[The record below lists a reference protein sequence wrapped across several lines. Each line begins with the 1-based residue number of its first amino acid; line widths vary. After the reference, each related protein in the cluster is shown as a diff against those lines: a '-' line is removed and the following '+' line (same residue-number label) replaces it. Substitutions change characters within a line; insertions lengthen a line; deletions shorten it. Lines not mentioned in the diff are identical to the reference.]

1 MRGGVHL
8 VGIVALLA
16 SGAAAQRIC
25 CMAMT
30 PPCEACKKGMAV
42 KEYCSQNANYPGCER
57 YNANIA
63 VQPPASQLTVE
74 IPQPGGSPPKP
85 AKPTA
90 TFDTS
95 MGTFSAELYLDR
107 VPRTASNFIDLART
121 GFYDGLHFHRVIP
134 AFMAQFGC
142 PYSADPFDR
151 RAGTGGPHDG
161 VFTNLLNGKTEKRFN
176 GGMILDEHTSRDS
189 NTYGT
194 LSMAN
199 TGQPNTGGS
208 QFFVNVADNSFLD
221 WCVPLPR
228 PPPLTFCLLV
238 RRMRPSDR
246 GAAHRAPRTHPAPAS
261 WRAQRRFTPGSA
273 HPVFGKVISGMDVVE
288 AITLVHTR
296 SDTPET
302 PIKMNR
308 VTVSNAPAAPQVGQ
322 KASTVTT
329 VPGRRGGPMGGI
341 RPVG

>member
-30 PPCEACKKGMAV
+30 PMCEACKKGISVQA
-42 KEYCSQNANYPGCER
+42 YCSQNSHYHGCEK
-57 YNANIA
+57 YTGNIA
-63 VQPPASQLTVE
+63 VQPPASQLIVE
-74 IPQPGGSPPKP
+74 ISQSGGPPPKP

-95 MGTFSAELYLDR
+95 MGTFVAELYLDR

-142 PYSADPFDR
+142 PYSTDPFDR

-221 WCVPLPR
+221 W
-228 PPPLTFCLLV
+228 
-238 RRMRPSDR
+238 
-246 GAAHRAPRTHPAPAS
+246 
-261 WRAQRRFTPGSA
+261 FTPGSA

-308 VTVSNAPAAPQVGQ
+308 VTVSNVPAAPQVGQ
-322 KASTVTT
+322 KAPTVTS
-329 VPGRRGGPMGGI
+329 VSGRLGGF